1 MADSAKNGCSCGSGR
16 GKNASSA
23 VAPPPQHADVTPT
36 ATGTGRFVAAAM
48 QTLDNDA
55 AVTADATCP
64 SPPPPPLPSRRNR
77 PTPTHGAF
85 RCHQTDGKPQSHA
98 RSPHAKGAM
107 CGVVS
112 RDTAWWWFSSS
123 PRSRDFG
130 FACPGRARASGD
142 VSPYSPRC
150 PPTTHRGRA
159 STHRHQDLSARC
171 AIPLEGKFL
180 IERNFLES
188 ISFAT

>member
-1 MADSAKNGCSCGSGR
+1 MADPPRCGCSCGSR
-16 GKNASSA
+16 RMKNASLRL
-23 VAPPPQHADVTPT
+23 APPPPRPDATPSS
-36 ATGTGRFVAAAM
+36 TGDGRRVARAM
-48 QTLDNDA
+48 QA
-55 AVTADATCP
+55 SFQVAIVTANATCP
-64 SPPPPPLPSRRNR
+64 SPTPPPLPSRRNR

-123 PRSRDFG
+123 PRSHDFG
-130 FACPGRARASGD
+130 FARPGSARARGD

-171 AIPLEGKFL
+171 AIHLEGKFL
-180 IERNFLES
+180 IKRNF
-188 ISFAT
+188 